1 MKKRFVA
8 MSPYD
13 CTGKDCRDIL
23 MSAPGMLCKSHNLL
37 HKQAFKVYD
46 SSSQSTTKRTS
57 RK

>member
-13 CTGKDCRDIL
+13 CTGKDCRDII

-37 HKQAFKVYD
+37 HKQAFKFYD
-46 SSSQSTTKRTS
+46 SSSQSTT
-57 RK
+57 